1 MMGELFTIRGE
12 VSGTGV
18 MTIRGDII
26 YGTANSIR
34 LLKGNKL
41 KIWCKRLCSDAPA
54 TLEIQY
60 TEDIT
65 IASPTWVTLSREYLS
80 SAGEITLEKNRPQIL
95 RSITGKEGVRLYH
108 TGTGTCSVDLEVEI
122 TKEE

>member
-1 MMGELFTIRGE
+1 MSELFTIRGE
-12 VSGTGV
+12 VTGSGV

-26 YGTANSIR
+26 YGNADSIR

-41 KIWCKRLCSDAPA
+41 KVWCKRLCSDASA

-60 TEDIT
+60 TDDIT
-65 IASPTWVTLSREYLS
+65 VESPTWVTLSKEYLS

-95 RSITGKEGVRLYH
+95 RSITGKEGVRLYR
-108 TGTGTCSVDLEVEI
+108 TGTGTCSVDLEVEV
-122 TKEE
+122 TKE